1 MPDDVIVDEANGLI
15 LVKLV
20 GGFSHRRVVQV
31 YGQNTRIKEKHRII
45 CLLIGTK
52 EQVMTPDY
60 SEIIEVTKTISKDLK
75 RVMLVEDISGGK
87 ARSTEPKFRFIEA
100 VGIKEELDGR
110 SFISEDEGLKQ
121 PKN

>member
-1 MPDDVIVDEANGLI
+1 
-15 LVKLV
+15 
-20 GGFSHRRVVQV
+20 
-31 YGQNTRIKEKHRII
+31 
-45 CLLIGTK
+45 
-52 EQVMTPDY
+52 MTPDY